1 MEGSVCI
8 AGGGPAG
15 MVLGLL
21 LARAGVTVTVLES
34 HDDFLRD
41 FRGDTIH
48 PTTLDLLRDLGLG
61 ERIEAVPHT
70 SLRTLDAVVGGVRV
84 RAADLRWSGRS
95 HEVWL
100 MPQWDLLDVL
110 AEAGRAHPSF
120 TLLMGTRATGLV
132 HDGDRVVAVE
142 VEGPGGAGRIGA
154 DLVVGADGRG
164 SLVREAAGLRLAED
178 GVPIDVL
185 WFRVDRE
192 DVGLPDT
199 LGNVGRDLVV
209 TIPRLGYHQTA
220 LLIGKGAYDRVRAE
234 GIERFRERVVAAAP
248 FLAPGIE
255 AVTFDDVS
263 LLDVRIGWAP
273 LWHRPGVLLIGDA
286 AHPMSPVF
294 GVGINYA
301 VQDAVAAA
309 RAVLAAGGPAYAD
322 EAVLAAVQRRRYLP
336 VRGMQQL
343 QRVVHAVI
351 GRRGG
356 LPVLPPRALLRLA
369 AAGPLRLTPPL
380 VGRLVGSGFR
390 PERLD
395 F

>member
-1 MEGSVCI
+1 
-8 AGGGPAG
+8 

-21 LARAGVTVTVLES
+21 LARAGVEVTVLEK
-34 HDDFLRD
+34 HGDFLRD

-61 ERIEAVPHT
+61 ERLEAVPHT
-70 SLRTLDAVVGGVRV
+70 SFRTLEVVVNGVRL
-84 RAADLRWSGRS
+84 RAADLRWAGRS

-100 MPQWDLLDVL
+100 MPQWDLLDLL
-110 AEAGRAHPSF
+110 ADAAGAYPSF
-120 TLLMGTRATGLV
+120 TLRMATSATGLV
-132 HDGDRVVAVE
+132 RDGDRVVGVE
-142 VEGPGGAGRIGA
+142 VEGPDGPDQVRA
-154 DLVVGADGRG
+154 DLVVGADGR
-164 SLVREAAGLRLAED
+164 SSVVREAAGLRLAED

-185 WFRVDRE
+185 WFRVDR
-192 DVGLPDT
+192 DDPSVPDT

-209 TIPRLGYHQTA
+209 TIPRIGYYQTA
-220 LLIGKGAYDRVRAE
+220 LLIPKGGFDEVRAE
-234 GIERFRERVVAAAP
+234 GVERFRERVAAAAP
-248 FLAPGIE
+248 FLASTIGR
-255 AVTFDDVS
+255 VGFGDVS

-273 LWHRPGVLLIGDA
+273 RWHRPGVLLIGDS

-309 RAVLAAGGPAYAD
+309 RAVLAAGGPAHAD
-322 EAVLAAVQRRRYLP
+322 DSVLAAVQRRRYLP
-336 VRGMQQL
+336 VRGIQQL

-351 GRRGG
+351 GRRDG
-356 LPVLPPRALLRLA
+356 LPTLPPRPLLRLA

>member
-1 MEGSVCI
+1 
-8 AGGGPAG
+8 

-21 LARAGVTVTVLES
+21 LARAGVEVTVLES

-48 PTTLDLLRDLGLG
+48 PPTLDLLRDLGLG

-70 SLRTLDAVVGGVRV
+70 SLRTLEVVVDGVRL

-95 HEVWL
+95 HEIWL

-120 TLLMGTRATGLV
+120 TLRMGTRATGLV
-132 HDGDRVVAVE
+132 RDGERVVGVE
-142 VEGPGGAGRIGA
+142 VEGPDGPGRVLA
-154 DLVVGADGRG
+154 DLVVGADGRR
-164 SLVREAAGLRLAED
+164 SLVRDAAGLELAEA
-178 GVPIDVL
+178 GVPVDVL

-192 DVGLPDT
+192 DEGLPDT

-209 TIPRLGYHQTA
+209 TIPRIGYHQTA
-220 LLIGKGAYDRVRAE
+220 LLIPKGGFDQVRAE
-234 GIERFRERVVAAAP
+234 GVERFRGRVIAAAP
-248 FLAPGIE
+248 FLAPGIGR
-255 AVTFDDVS
+255 VTFDDVS

-273 LWHRPGVLLIGDA
+273 RWHRPGVLLIGDA

-301 VQDAVAAA
+301 VQDSVATA
-309 RAVLAAGGPAYAD
+309 RAILAAGGPAYTD
-322 EAVLAAVQRRRYLP
+322 ESVLAAIQRRRYLP
-336 VRGMQQL
+336 VRGMQQM

-356 LPVLPPRALLRLA
+356 LPTLPPKPLLRLA

-380 VGRLVGSGFR
+380 VGRFVGSGFR

>member
-1 MEGSVCI
+1 MEGSVCVV
-8 AGGGPAG
+8 GGGPAG

-21 LARAGVTVTVLES
+21 LARAGVEVTVLEK

-61 ERIEAVPHT
+61 ERVAAVPHT
-70 SLRTLDAVVGGVRV
+70 SFRTLEVVVNGVRL
-84 RAADLRWSGRS
+84 RAADLRWAGRS

-110 AEAGRAHPSF
+110 ADAAQAYPSF
-120 TLLMGTRATGLV
+120 TLRMGTSATGLV
-132 HDGDRVVAVE
+132 RDGDRVVGVE
-142 VEGPGGAGRIGA
+142 VEGPDGPGRVAA
-154 DLVVGADGRG
+154 DLVVAADGRG
-164 SLVREAAGLRLAED
+164 SAVREAAGLRLAED

-185 WFRVDRE
+185 WFRVDR
-192 DVGLPDT
+192 DDPSVPDN

-209 TIPRLGYHQTA
+209 TIPRIGYYQTA
-220 LLIGKGAYDRVRAE
+220 LLIPKGGFDQVRAA
-234 GIERFRERVVAAAP
+234 GVERFRERVVAAAP
-248 FLAPGIE
+248 FLAPAIDRVGLE
-255 AVTFDDVS
+255 DVS

-273 LWHRPGVLLIGDA
+273 RWHRPGLLLIGDS

-322 EAVLAAVQRRRYLP
+322 ERVLAAVQRRRYLP
-336 VRGMQQL
+336 VRGTQQL
-343 QRVVHAVI
+343 QRVVHAII
-351 GRRGG
+351 GRAGG
-356 LPVLPPRALLRLA
+356 LTPPPKPLLRLA

-380 VGRLVGSGFR
+380 VGRFVGSGFR